1 MNAKILSTHP
11 GIDKVTVGS
20 SGTLLF
26 TSYDNFLVYE
36 VEVNG
41 IMKSYNPV
49 IFRGK
54 TVVKVEEL
62 RIGESGTMILD
73 NNVQGTKMWTGVSE
87 MPFHYVYVHGIL
99 KPGKILNR
107 YINTTDEGW
116 NYLYLHN
123 GSSVFEFET
132 EEPFFIETAAIN
144 GTFTSF
150 KPIAMRAPTTIKRL
164 TVFIG
169 WTGHMTFNSE
179 ASHPTGPFASNS
191 SIYAKHFVT
200 DTGSLFEAGNTHFDI
215 DNVEIGGTMYAQ
227 PESKVEIRTFTVT
240 NTGSVN
246 ITTPIVLE
254 CNTLNVAGLLDI
266 DFRRWPDNTNEGNA
280 NSNILISQN
289 IILSGTFQAG
299 SLYIETPMVTIS
311 GTLDISGGGYLNDK
325 GPGKKLAFILIITS
339 VFKKVM
345 SILSFMFSN
354 GACEKLNTG

>member
-1 MNAKILSTHP
+1 
-11 GIDKVTVGS
+11 
-20 SGTLLF
+20 
-26 TSYDNFLVYE
+26 
-36 VEVNG
+36 
-41 IMKSYNPV
+41 
-49 IFRGK
+49 
-54 TVVKVEEL
+54 
-62 RIGESGTMILD
+62 
-73 NNVQGTKMWTGVSE
+73 MWTGVSE

-123 GSSVFEFET
+123 ESSVFEFET
-132 EEPFFIETAAIN
+132 EEPFLIETADIN

-169 WTGHMTFNSE
+169 WTGHVTFNSE

-191 SIYAKHFVT
+191 SIYAEHFVT

-254 CNTLNVAGLLDI
+254 CDTLNVAGLLDI

-280 NSNILISQN
+280 NSDILISQN
-289 IILSGTFQAG
+289 IIVSGTFQAG
-299 SLYIETPMVTIS
+299 SLYIKTPMVTIP

-325 GPGKKLAFILIITS
+325 GPGKKLTFRLIATS
-339 VFKKVM
+339 VFLK
-345 SILSFMFSN
+345 N
-354 GACEKLNTG
+354 